1 MNRFFNKAPT
11 WLPVLLLVCLST
23 LGACMNQQTLR
34 ETASDYIPEAKLYV
48 YECGDHYSFTA
59 RIERQKASLL
69 LPSRAVTLPQA
80 SAASGA
86 KYSDGQVTFW
96 SKGEE
101 ALLEVDNK
109 TYGDCKNNPDKAVWA
124 LTRARD

>member
-1 MNRFFNKAPT
+1 VNR
-11 WLPVLLLVCLST
+11 
-23 LGACMNQQTLR
+23 QRLR
-34 ETASDYIPEAKLYV
+34 ETASEYIPEAKLYV

-59 RIERQKASLL
+59 RIEREKASLL

-86 KYSDGQVTFW
+86 KYSDGHVTFW

-109 TYGDCKNNPDKAVWA
+109 IYDGCKNNPDKAVWE
-124 LTRARD
+124 LTRVQH